1 MDSKENDPDFWRLG
15 SGGRERELLEMRN
28 VVYSSQSGWDKN
40 CVRCEPGKRPP
51 RLEAR
56 STATDTGGVNPGS
69 VADQKRGPSPEGQD
83 AIYHGQNCAERGFPT
98 R

>member
-40 CVRCEPGKRPP
+40 
-51 RLEAR
+51 L
-56 STATDTGGVNPGS
+56 SL
-69 VADQKRGPSPEGQD
+69 
-83 AIYHGQNCAERGFPT
+83 IHI
-98 R
+98 